1 LIVATGLV
9 GVAAA
14 AALLTR
20 QGMLPTALGVV
31 MAGVATLVGLR
42 WPLALLLVFVA
53 LIPVEEVVII
63 GGLGTLSRF
72 SGILFAVAYIGS
84 RIGRVRFTVL
94 PVAVWAYLAWAIV
107 SIGWAIDPTIAWSRL
122 QTLIQLVVIA
132 ALVADFVVQRPA
144 IVRPVMWVYSLS
156 AAATAVI
163 GIESYLVLGVA
174 DTRAAALQDQNPAQF
189 ATVLLPAFVFGLYE
203 MLNGERR
210 IAGAV
215 VTVLTTAGV
224 LVSGTRGAW
233 VAVAVVVLI
242 IVLPQLQPRR
252 RIAAVLMALALG
264 AALYQLPGIPDLI
277 AERTVT
283 AVSTGGA
290 GRTDIWSVG
299 ASIYASSP
307 VLGVGIANFPVA
319 YTSEV
324 VQAADVTLVYTGRAP
339 HNAIV
344 GTLIELGPIGVIL
357 LALALGPLVVRRG
370 WGPDAATIQ
379 AALAS
384 LLTSALFLDIL
395 WNRKHVWLVI
405 GLAAGLGYLA
415 RQIREAAA
423 KEDGQQDDPSVVL
436 STGNGRTDI
445 SRPST
450 RSP

>member
-395 WNRKHVWLVI
+395 WNRKQVWLVI

>member
-264 AALYQLPGIPDLI
+264 AALYQLPGIPDLV

-395 WNRKHVWLVI
+395 WNRKQVWLVI

-423 KEDGQQDDPSVVL
+423 KEDQQNDASVVL
-436 STGNGRTDI
+436 STGNGRTHI

>member
-264 AALYQLPGIPDLI
+264 AALYQLPGIPDLV

-395 WNRKHVWLVI
+395 WNRKQVWLVI

>member
-384 LLTSALFLDIL
+384 LLTSALLSCATNPRSRSERG
-395 WNRKHVWLVI
+395 WT
-405 GLAAGLGYLA
+405 AGRPERRA
-415 RQIREAAA
+415 V
-423 KEDGQQDDPSVVL
+423 DG
-436 STGNGRTDI
+436 
-445 SRPST
+445 
-450 RSP
+450 